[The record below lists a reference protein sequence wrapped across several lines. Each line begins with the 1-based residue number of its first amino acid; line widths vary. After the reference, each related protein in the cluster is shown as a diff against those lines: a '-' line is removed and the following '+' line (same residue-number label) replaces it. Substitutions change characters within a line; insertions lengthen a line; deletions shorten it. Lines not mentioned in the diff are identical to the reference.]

1 MQINRKIIYYAEFL
15 YSIPISLA
23 YFINSSFIASFTN
36 EKLVGLVYSL
46 GAIISILALVYASKI
61 FRKLGGYKFLLLITF
76 LDALSF
82 LILALTKNTW
92 SIVLVFIL
100 GISLNTLIVFSLDE
114 ILKIFSKDSVT
125 GKIRGIYIM
134 LSNLPLIL
142 VELLMYM
149 TILGKF
155 SYSQIYF
162 ICFLTM
168 IIFFITT
175 FLTLKKIP
183 DPNYDRK
190 NILKYIPEFFKN
202 ENLFRAFNF
211 TFLLQF
217 FYCSMVVYTP
227 IYLSAYLGFSWK
239 EIGFIFAIM
248 LIPFLFLPISLGVYA
263 DHIGER
269 KILMFGFVIM
279 ALSTLTLFFI
289 TSSSIFI
296 WTLMLFITR
305 IGAAIVEPMSDT
317 YFFKHIRP
325 ENDEFIS
332 VYRSASPV
340 AYIVAPLLALLIFYF
355 APAFNFIFLILGVLM
370 FGGVY
375 LASKIERSDI

>member
-1 MQINRKIIYYAEFL
+1 
-15 YSIPISLA
+15 
-23 YFINSSFIASFTN
+23 
-36 EKLVGLVYSL
+36 
-46 GAIISILALVYASKI
+46 
-61 FRKLGGYKFLLLITF
+61 
-76 LDALSF
+76 
-82 LILALTKNTW
+82 
-92 SIVLVFIL
+92 
-100 GISLNTLIVFSLDE
+100 
-114 ILKIFSKDSVT
+114 
-125 GKIRGIYIM
+125 
-134 LSNLPLIL
+134 
-142 VELLMYM
+142 
-149 TILGKF
+149 
-155 SYSQIYF
+155 
-162 ICFLTM
+162 
-168 IIFFITT
+168 
-175 FLTLKKIP
+175 
-183 DPNYDRK
+183 
-190 NILKYIPEFFKN
+190 
-202 ENLFRAFNF
+202 
-211 TFLLQF
+211 
-217 FYCSMVVYTP
+217 
-227 IYLSAYLGFSWK
+227 
-239 EIGFIFAIM
+239 
-248 LIPFLFLPISLGVYA
+248 